1 VAGPYYRAG
10 SWVTILDVGARTKV
24 GTMLL
29 SDLQE
34 FEVVNIYATVEPQP

>member
-1 VAGPYYRAG
+1 MSGPYSRAG
-10 SWVTILDVGARTKV
+10 SWATILDVGARTKV

-34 FEVVNIYATVEPQP
+34 FEVVDIYATVESLP

>member
-1 VAGPYYRAG
+1 MSGPYYRAG

-29 SDLQE
+29 SGLQE
-34 FEVVNIYATVEPQP
+34 FEVVDIYATVESLP